1 MLVCNSDEKTWDNV
15 PEGERIV
22 CNEGIALSDQE
33 GAVSSAGLFTVLLDQ
48 PLGHL
53 PAFLH
58 ATVEPRLRAVKV
70 LILKRHK
77 NKNFSSTF
85 LNYCKTSVNNL
96 EESGLGLQHFSLM
109 TSESQKLYLS
119 HL

>member
-1 MLVCNSDEKTWDNV
+1 MEKKKTWDTV

-33 GAVSSAGLFTVLLDQ
+33 GAVSPAGLYAVILDQ

-70 LILKRHK
+70 LILKRHE
-77 NKNFSSTF
+77 NKLSINTF
-85 LNYCKTSVNNL
+85 LNYCKSSVNNL
-96 EESGLGLQHFSLM
+96 ELKESGSELQHFSLM
-109 TSESQKLYLS
+109 TSEIITR
-119 HL
+119 